1 MLLLVLILH
10 NFIISNPFYILGL
23 NDFVYP
29 EPFLL
34 LQGLYMTKLK
44 PLLVL
49 SDSHIEDISNY
60 HD

>member
-1 MLLLVLILH
+1 MLLLLLILH
-10 NFIISNPFYILGL
+10 NFIISYLIHILGL
-23 NDFVYP
+23 NGCVYP

-34 LQGLYMTKLK
+34 LQGLYMKKLK

-49 SDSHIEDISNY
+49 SDSHIEDIGNY